1 MGHQLSLSFAL
12 PHPFPGWSLCV
23 SRQLS
28 TPIST
33 LKGAEQRQ
41 AGEPISQRVD
51 RCLERQRWLEQD
63 TESVLL
69 NPTEDTD
76 AAPIQREGG
85 PAKCM
90 EISTGLQVPSTESAR
105 APTPDRAFMC
115 AASRYRPMLIFS
127 TFRKSGLNN
136 CSSGCSAR
144 IPSRVAG
151 RCLRR
156 IQRPAS
162 EEE

>member
-85 PAKCM
+85 
-90 EISTGLQVPSTESAR
+90 LQNAWKFRQVCR
-105 APTPDRAFMC
+105 
-115 AASRYRPMLIFS
+115 SRQQS
-127 TFRKSGLNN
+127 
-136 CSSGCSAR
+136 
-144 IPSRVAG
+144 
-151 RCLRR
+151 
-156 IQRPAS
+156 QRGHLLPIGPLCVLHRDIDLC
-162 EEE
+162 